1 MWKKHSVKSCYQ
13 QICLICISRSAGTY
27 LQPVRVIVFL
37 YATTV
42 SPIKLIF
49 YTNNKKAVDLKLQ
62 IRISRNNSFSR
73 YLIPK
78 RINVTTFVRYYFSS
92 RSKVFCKKGVL
103 RNFKKRLKR
112 DSSGV
117 LPWILRDFLELLF
130 CIWLSM

>member
-1 MWKKHSVKSCYQ
+1 MKTLSEIVLPTNLPNLYIKKCRNLFTTCAS
-13 QICLICISRSAGTY
+13 L
-27 LQPVRVIVFL
+27 VFL